1 MRAAELIRLLE
12 QYDPDLDVPVSFS
25 ADSGDHSVPQIN
37 TCATA
42 ERSRCYEHLVER
54 AEDGMLVVN
63 AGGLIT
69 YMNPYLVRLTGY
81 SPAELAGKPLQHI
94 LAHDDADIL
103 RRRLCAGAPV
113 GGRRFTVRLL
123 NRHQHSIWVQMSAT
137 PVPSSDGH
145 FRGCM
150 MTVTDLSQQ
159 QHHLHTSSQQSLGDK
174 VEWIHDQLDRMKLL
188 RSHLL
193 TELEQM
199 NDLPRIDATPFW
211 HQGRYLYLIQ
221 PQINGKR
228 TRRYIGSQPEKIKEA
243 LAAIRR
249 QQRYGQIQQELQ
261 QLDSQIR
268 AAGFRLD
275 GFLWDLAQVPPDL
288 HRLLPAAVSA

>member
-12 QYDPDLDVPVSFS
+12 QYDPDLEVPVTFS
-25 ADSGDHSVPQIN
+25 GESGNHLPHIT
-37 TCATA
+37 TCADA

-81 SPAELAGKPLQHI
+81 SPAELAGRPLQHL
-94 LAHDDADIL
+94 LAGDDADIL
-103 RRRLCAGAPV
+103 RRRLCHDAPES
-113 GGRRFTVRLL
+113 GRRFTVRLQT
-123 NRHQHSIWVQMSAT
+123 RQQHTVWVQMSAT
-137 PVPSSDGH
+137 PVPSSDGR

-150 MTVTDLSQQ
+150 MTVTDLSRH
-159 QHHLHTSSQQSLGDK
+159 QHHLLQTGQQSLGDK
-174 VEWIHDQLDRMKLL
+174 VEWIHDQLDRLKLL

-199 NDLPRIDATPFW
+199 SDLPRIDATPFW

-228 TRRYIGSQPEKIKEA
+228 TRRYIGSQPDKVKDA

-249 QQRYGQIQQELQ
+249 HQRYEQIQQELQ
-261 QLDSQIR
+261 QIDSQIR

-288 HRLLPAAVSA
+288 HRLLPATAHA

>member
-12 QYDPDLDVPVSFS
+12 QYDPDLEVPVSFTDQNGS
-25 ADSGDHSVPQIN
+25 AVPHIT
-37 TCATA
+37 TCADG
-42 ERSRCYEHLVER
+42 ERNRCYEHLVER

-81 SPAELAGKPLQHI
+81 NPAELAGRPLQHL
-94 LAHDDADIL
+94 LAGDDADIL
-103 RRRLCAGAPV
+103 QRRLCAGAPA
-113 GGRRFTVRLL
+113 GGRRFTVRLQT
-123 NRHQHSIWVQMSAT
+123 RQQHMLWVQMSVT
-137 PVPSSDGH
+137 PVPSSDGQ

-159 QHHLHTSSQQSLGDK
+159 QHHLNVHEQQSLGNK
-174 VEWIHDQLDRMKLL
+174 VEWIHDQLDRLKLL

-199 NDLPRIDATPFW
+199 SDQPRIDATPFW

-228 TRRYIGSQPEKIKEA
+228 TRRYIGSQPDNVKDA

-249 QQRYGQIQQELQ
+249 HQRYEQIQQELQ
-261 QLDSQIR
+261 HIDSQIR

-275 GFLWDLAQVPPDL
+275 GFLWEIAQLPPDL
-288 HRLLPAAVSA
+288 HRLLPATVQA